1 MKKYIVML
9 VLVAGLVSLTKAQNN
24 QDDRMERDLKVAEN
38 VLSTLIKQ
46 EQKLQGW
53 MPVDVSANYR
63 AGYGVTFFI
72 PDYSNFPKAFVVRGT
87 GRLEQL
93 KSLNNRDGFSYSIQ
107 TDEDGE
113 IISET
118 IEGDIDIE
126 EELEKESRDE
136 RRDERGEKDRK
147 DNARELKETK
157 APAEKAR
164 IATAEN
170 LSKQTIAAIKT
181 FLADYAG
188 IISQLKENERI
199 IVTNKRNEGNNYFRI
214 WDDSK
219 RTYLSIE
226 VSQADVKQYQSG
238 KLNRD
243 QFMNKIKVI
252 ESEISKERSQ
262 DLDLISTIFDRLYQ
276 PDLSGTFF
284 TEGDI
289 YYERLSDYGVVYYM
303 SVFSSNQ
310 MNQNTYNMPTL
321 RLDKLTV
328 EERNKKVTE
337 LYPKFEQ
344 ELKENIL
351 EYGRTVK
358 SLKPNEVLSFQ
369 VNVTKCK
376 GCGIPSTVEIIA
388 KASVLTDYLM
398 GKIDK
403 NAALKQ
409 LEVKKGTAQ

>member
-1 MKKYIVML
+1 MKKYIVTL
-9 VLVAGLVSLTKAQNN
+9 VLAAGLVLSTQAQNN

-53 MPVDVSANYR
+53 MPVDVTAIYR
-63 AGYGVTFFI
+63 SGYGVTFFI
-72 PDYSNFPKAFVVRGT
+72 PDYSHYPKAFVVRGK
-87 GRLEQL
+87 GRLGQL
-93 KSLNNRDGFSYSIQ
+93 KSLNSGDGFSYSIE

-113 IISET
+113 VISET
-118 IEGDIDIE
+118 IEGDVDIE
-126 EELEKESRDE
+126 EEIEKNEREDKERSRT
-136 RRDERGEKDRK
+136 
-147 DNARELKETK
+147 LKEDKEPVEIT
-157 APAEKAR
+157 R
-164 IATAEN
+164 IATSDE
-170 LSKQTIAAIKT
+170 LSKQTITAVKT

-188 IISQLKENERI
+188 IISQLKDNERI

-214 WDDSK
+214 WDDTK

-243 QFMNKIKVI
+243 QFINKIKVI
-252 ESEISKERSQ
+252 ESEISKEKSQ
-262 DLDLISTIFDRLYQ
+262 DLDLITTIFDRLYQ
-276 PDLSGTFF
+276 PDLSKTFF

-289 YYERLSDYGVVYYM
+289 YYERLSDYGVIYYM
-303 SVFSSNQ
+303 TVYSSNQ
-310 MNQNTYNMPTL
+310 MNQNMYYMPTL
-321 RLDKLTV
+321 KLDKLTA
-328 EERNKKVTE
+328 EERNKKVAE

-344 ELKENIL
+344 ELKENVL

-376 GCGIPSTVEIIA
+376 GCGIPSTVEINT
-388 KASVLTDYLM
+388 KASVLTDYLL

-409 LEVKKGTAQ
+409 LEVKKGNAQ

>member
-1 MKKYIVML
+1 MKKYIVTLFLFSNL
-9 VLVAGLVSLTKAQNN
+9 VVSSFAQNN

-53 MPVDVSANYR
+53 MPVDVTASYR

-72 PDYSNFPKAFVVRGT
+72 PDYSHFPKAFVVRGNS
-87 GRLEQL
+87 RLGQL
-93 KSLNNRDGFSYSIQ
+93 KTLNNRDGFSYSFE
-107 TDEDGE
+107 TDEEGAV
-113 IISET
+113 ISET
-118 IEGDIDIE
+118 IEGDADME
-126 EELEKESRDE
+126 EEIERADREDRNRSRTSKED
-136 RRDERGEKDRK
+136 K
-147 DNARELKETK
+147 TQI
-157 APAEKAR
+157 EKAR
-164 IATAEN
+164 IATSEN
-170 LSKQTIAAIKT
+170 LSKQTIEAAKT

-188 IISQLKENERI
+188 IISQLKDNERI
-199 IVTNKRNEGNNYFRI
+199 IVTNKRNEGNNYFRV

-226 VSQADVKQYQSG
+226 VSQTDVKQYQSG

-243 QFMNKIKVI
+243 QFINKIKVV
-252 ESEISKERSQ
+252 ESEVSNEKSQ
-262 DLDLISTIFDRLYQ
+262 DLDLITTIFDRLYQ
-276 PDLSGTFF
+276 PDLSKTFF

-289 YYERLSDYGVVYYM
+289 YYERLSDYGVIYYM

-310 MNQNTYNMPTL
+310 MNQNTFYMPTL
-321 RLDKLTV
+321 KQDNLTV

-369 VNVTKCK
+369 INVTKCK
-376 GCGIPSTVEIIA
+376 GCGIPSTLEVNA
-388 KASVLTDYLM
+388 KASLLTDYLM

-403 NAALKQ
+403 NTALKQ

>member
-1 MKKYIVML
+1 MKKYIVTL
-9 VLVAGLVSLTKAQNN
+9 VLTTNLLAASFAQSN

-72 PDYSNFPKAFVVRGT
+72 PDYSHYPKAFVVRGS
-87 GRLEQL
+87 GRLGQL
-93 KSLNNRDGFSYSIQ
+93 KTLNNGDGFSYSIE

-113 IISET
+113 VISET

-126 EELEKESRDE
+126 EEIERADREDRNRSRTSKE
-136 RRDERGEKDRK
+136 
-147 DNARELKETK
+147 AK
-157 APAEKAR
+157 APIEKTR
-164 IATAEN
+164 IATSED
-170 LSKQTIAAIKT
+170 LSKQTITAVKT

-199 IVTNKRNEGNNYFRI
+199 IVTNKRNEGNNYFRV
-214 WDDSK
+214 WDDTK

-226 VSQADVKQYQSG
+226 VSQADVKQYQVG
-238 KLNRD
+238 KLTRD
-243 QFMNKIKVI
+243 QFINKIKVV
-252 ESEISKERSQ
+252 ESEISNERSQ
-262 DLDLISTIFDRLYQ
+262 DLDLITTIFDRLYQ
-276 PDLSGTFF
+276 PDLSKTFF
-284 TEGDI
+284 TEGNI
-289 YYERLSDYGVVYYM
+289 YYERLSDYGVIYYM
-303 SVFSSNQ
+303 TVYSSNQ
-310 MNQNTYNMPTL
+310 MNQNMYYMPTL
-321 RLDKLTV
+321 KLEKLTV
-328 EERNKKVTE
+328 EERNKKVAE

-376 GCGIPSTVEIIA
+376 GCGIPSTIEVNA
-388 KASVLTDYLM
+388 KTSVLTDYLM

>member
-1 MKKYIVML
+1 MKKYIVTL
-9 VLVAGLVSLTKAQNN
+9 VLTTNLLAASFAQSS

-72 PDYSNFPKAFVVRGT
+72 PDYSHYPKAFVVRGS
-87 GRLEQL
+87 GRLGQL
-93 KSLNNRDGFSYSIQ
+93 KTLNNGDGFSYSIE

-113 IISET
+113 VISET

-126 EELEKESRDE
+126 EEIERADREDRNRSRTSKE
-136 RRDERGEKDRK
+136 
-147 DNARELKETK
+147 AK
-157 APAEKAR
+157 APIEKTR
-164 IATAEN
+164 IATSED
-170 LSKQTIAAIKT
+170 LSKQTIAAVKT

-199 IVTNKRNEGNNYFRI
+199 IVTNKRNEGNNYFRV
-214 WDDSK
+214 WDDTK

-226 VSQADVKQYQSG
+226 VSQADVKQYQVG
-238 KLNRD
+238 KLTRD
-243 QFMNKIKVI
+243 QFISKIKVI
-252 ESEISKERSQ
+252 ESEISNERSQ
-262 DLDLISTIFDRLYQ
+262 DLDLITTIFDRLYQ
-276 PDLSGTFF
+276 PDLSKTFF
-284 TEGDI
+284 TEGNI
-289 YYERLSDYGVVYYM
+289 YYERLSDYGVIYYM
-303 SVFSSNQ
+303 TVYSSNQ
-310 MNQNTYNMPTL
+310 MNQNMYYMPTL
-321 RLDKLTV
+321 KLEKLTV
-328 EERNKKVTE
+328 EERNKKVAE

-376 GCGIPSTVEIIA
+376 GCGIPSTIEVNA
-388 KASVLTDYLM
+388 KTSVLTDYLM

>member
-1 MKKYIVML
+1 MKKYIVTL
-9 VLVAGLVSLTKAQNN
+9 VLTTNLLAASFAQSN

-63 AGYGVTFFI
+63 VGYGVTFFI
-72 PDYSNFPKAFVVRGT
+72 PDYSHYPKAFVVRGS
-87 GRLEQL
+87 GRLGQL
-93 KSLNNRDGFSYSIQ
+93 KTLNNGDGFSYSIE

-113 IISET
+113 VISET

-126 EELEKESRDE
+126 EEIERADREDRNRSRTSKE
-136 RRDERGEKDRK
+136 
-147 DNARELKETK
+147 AK
-157 APAEKAR
+157 APIEKTR
-164 IATAEN
+164 IATSED
-170 LSKQTIAAIKT
+170 LSKQTIAAVKT

-199 IVTNKRNEGNNYFRI
+199 IVTNKRNEGNNYFRV
-214 WDDSK
+214 WDDTK

-226 VSQADVKQYQSG
+226 VSQADVKQYQVG
-238 KLNRD
+238 KLTRD
-243 QFMNKIKVI
+243 QFINKIKVV
-252 ESEISKERSQ
+252 ESEISNEKSQ
-262 DLDLISTIFDRLYQ
+262 DLDLITTIFDRLYQ
-276 PDLSGTFF
+276 PDLSKTFF
-284 TEGDI
+284 TEGNI
-289 YYERLSDYGVVYYM
+289 YYERLSDYGVIYYM
-303 SVFSSNQ
+303 TVYSSNQ
-310 MNQNTYNMPTL
+310 MNQNMYYMPTL
-321 RLDKLTV
+321 KLEKLTV
-328 EERNKKVTE
+328 EERNKKVAE

-376 GCGIPSTVEIIA
+376 GCGIPSTIEVNA
-388 KASVLTDYLM
+388 KTSVLTDYLM

>member
-1 MKKYIVML
+1 MKIEIMKKYIVTL
-9 VLVAGLVSLTKAQNN
+9 FLSVSLAVASFAQNN

-72 PDYSNFPKAFVVRGT
+72 PNYSQYPKAFVLRGT
-87 GRLEQL
+87 GRLGQL
-93 KSLNNRDGFSYSIQ
+93 KTLKNGDGFSYSFE
-107 TDEDGE
+107 TDEEGGV
-113 IISET
+113 ISET
-118 IEGDIDIE
+118 IEGDVDIE
-126 EELEKESRDE
+126 EEIERAEQEERNPSRTSKEGKSVIE
-136 RRDERGEKDRK
+136 R
-147 DNARELKETK
+147 AT
-157 APAEKAR
+157 
-164 IATAEN
+164 IATSDEII
-170 LSKQTIAAIKT
+170 KKTIAAVKT

-188 IISQLKENERI
+188 IISQLKDNERI
-199 IVTNKRNEGNNYFRI
+199 IVTNKRNEVNNYFRVL
-214 WDDSK
+214 DDS
-219 RTYLSIE
+219 RQTYLSIE
-226 VSQADVKQYQSG
+226 VSQIDVKQYQSG

-243 QFMNKIKVI
+243 QFISKIKVV
-252 ESEISKERSQ
+252 ESVASNEKSQ
-262 DLDLISTIFDRLYQ
+262 DLDLITTIFDRLYQ
-276 PDLSGTFF
+276 PDLSKTFF
-284 TEGDI
+284 SEGDI
-289 YYERLSDYGVVYYM
+289 YYERLSDYGVIYYM

-310 MNQNTYNMPTL
+310 MNQNTFYMPTIKQ
-321 RLDKLTV
+321 DNLTV

-369 VNVTKCK
+369 INVTKCK
-376 GCGIPSTVEIIA
+376 GCGIPSTLEVNT

-403 NAALKQ
+403 SAALKQ
-409 LEVKKGTAQ
+409 VEVKKGPAQ

>member
-1 MKKYIVML
+1 MKKYIVTL
-9 VLVAGLVSLTKAQNN
+9 VLTTNLLAASFAQSN

-72 PDYSNFPKAFVVRGT
+72 PDYSHYPKAFVVRGS
-87 GRLEQL
+87 GRLGQL
-93 KSLNNRDGFSYSIQ
+93 KTLNNGDGFSYSIE

-113 IISET
+113 VISET

-126 EELEKESRDE
+126 EEIERADREDRNRSRTSKE
-136 RRDERGEKDRK
+136 
-147 DNARELKETK
+147 AK
-157 APAEKAR
+157 APIEKTR
-164 IATAEN
+164 IATSED
-170 LSKQTIAAIKT
+170 LSKQTIAAVKT

-199 IVTNKRNEGNNYFRI
+199 IVTNKRNEGNNYFRV
-214 WDDSK
+214 WDDTK

-226 VSQADVKQYQSG
+226 VSQADVKQYQVG
-238 KLNRD
+238 KLTRD
-243 QFMNKIKVI
+243 QFINKIKVV
-252 ESEISKERSQ
+252 ESEISNERSQ
-262 DLDLISTIFDRLYQ
+262 DLDLITTIFDRLYQ
-276 PDLSGTFF
+276 PDLSKTFF
-284 TEGDI
+284 TEGNI
-289 YYERLSDYGVVYYM
+289 YYERLSDYGVIYYM
-303 SVFSSNQ
+303 TVYSSNQ
-310 MNQNTYNMPTL
+310 MNQNMYYMPTL
-321 RLDKLTV
+321 KLEKLTV
-328 EERNKKVTE
+328 EERNKKVAE

-376 GCGIPSTVEIIA
+376 GCGIPSTIEVNA
-388 KASVLTDYLM
+388 KTSVLTDYLM